1 MATVNHG
8 NRQMLV
14 IGIAGG
20 VAAGKSLVADQLKQ
34 LGAAVLDGD
43 AAGHATLDEP
53 DVRQAIRD
61 RWGQAVFDDNGHV
74 RRSALA
80 KIVFGPTNTGPPPA
94 GPIELEHLEEITHPS
109 IRARLEQQIVEL
121 ENQATRAAVL
131 DAAVMFKAGWDHFCD
146 KIVFVDAPRS
156 ERLRRAVCRG
166 WDADEFDRR
175 ESAQLSIEE
184 KRTRADVVIDNSG
197 PPEKTQQQ
205 VEEFW
210 NTHVVA
216 R

>member
-1 MATVNHG
+1 
-8 NRQMLV
+8 MLV
-14 IGIAGG
+14 IGIVGG

-53 DVRQAIRD
+53 NIRQAIRN
-61 RWGQAVFDDNGHV
+61 RWGEAVFEEGGRV

-80 KIVFGPTNTGPPPA
+80 KIVFEPPPT

-109 IRARLEQQIVEL
+109 IRARLEQQIAEL
-121 ENQATRAAVL
+121 ENQVTQATVL
-131 DAAVMFKAGWDHFCD
+131 DAAVMFKVGWNQFCD

-156 ERLRRAVCRG
+156 ERLRRAVRRG
-166 WDADEFDRR
+166 WDAGEFDRR
-175 ESAQLSIEE
+175 ESAQLSVEE
-184 KRTRADVVIDNSG
+184 KRTRSDVVIDNSG
-197 PPEKTQQQ
+197 PPEKIQQQ